1 MSSFCYYVNN
11 RWELSLTFLLFKRRV
26 VTFLLLGFFLTA
38 KVMEKKNL
46 KKFTNTVMPETKF
59 SQYTNSLNIFPIIK
73 AKRGNYIF
81 LQHMVKLVPLT

>member
-1 MSSFCYYVNN
+1 MLIIGGNYLLPFSFLK
-11 RWELSLTFLLFKRRV
+11 EG
-26 VTFLLLGFFLTA
+26 LLLSYSWGFFLTA